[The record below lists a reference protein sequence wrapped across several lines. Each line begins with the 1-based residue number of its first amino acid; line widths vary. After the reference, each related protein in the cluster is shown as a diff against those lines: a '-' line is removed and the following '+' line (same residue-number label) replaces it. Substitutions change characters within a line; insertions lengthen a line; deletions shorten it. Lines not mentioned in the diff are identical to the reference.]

1 MSKPTRSSA
10 DADAAPADAPAPA
23 AEAALPDASAAPG
36 NAAQPAVAGGA
47 DADAAAQRYRVLSP
61 LEHDLERY
69 AVGAEIDL
77 TSAQA
82 GPLLG
87 HTVAPAGA

>member
-1 MSKPTRSSA
+1 MTKPTRSST

-36 NAAQPAVAGGA
+36 NAAQPAVAGGSDG
-47 DADAAAQRYRVLSP
+47 DAPTQRYRVLSP
-61 LEHDLERY
+61 LEHDQVRY

-82 GPLLG
+82 NPLIG
-87 HTVAPAGA
+87 HTVALVGP